1 MGYLIKEYLKIMRP
15 DDKIYITYRNAENEV
30 EYVDHLLLYTHPK
43 GKFSMDKCKE
53 AFEERMK
60 ELDKLLEGRRK
71 YILTIEYTMTR
82 VKTYVL
88 DRSPIS
94 WGEFLDSEVL
104 NTEQVYELGSYPN
117 KPLTKIQIDSWRCV
131 RSENHRVLDL

>member
-1 MGYLIKEYLKIMRP
+1 MSYLIKEYLKIMRP
-15 DDKIYITYRNAENEV
+15 GDKIYITYRNEENEV
-30 EYVDHLLLYTHPK
+30 EYVDHLLLYTHPE
-43 GKFSMDKCKE
+43 GKFSMNKCKE

-104 NTEQVYELGSYPN
+104 NTEQVYELGSYTN